1 MLKTRSLH
9 PDFGVELPD
18 LSIAALGAADFPEIR
33 ALFEEHSLLLFR
45 DQEIDEATHRRFA
58 ESFGPLEDLRG
69 AAMGTP
75 VERPMVSNRAETK
88 GALVA
93 DPEMRLLDLKANFLW
108 HADSTFLPT
117 PAISNVLVG
126 YVIPPSE
133 GGATEV
139 VSTRAGW
146 AKLPEELKARVRDK
160 VFIHR
165 FSHSRSLV
173 DPRLG
178 LLPQYTKY
186 PDTHWR
192 AVWTNPVNGREAL
205 LFGAHVAGVV
215 GMSDAEGA
223 ALIEE
228 LMAALTVPEA
238 IYSHRWRPGDVL
250 VWDQRATLHRGT
262 PWNYDEERTLASF
275 VSSAVEADGISS
287 VRVH

>member
-1 MLKTRSLH
+1 MFSTIALH
-9 PDFGVELPD
+9 PDFGVEVHGVD
-18 LSIAALGAADFPEIR
+18 LATLDREAFGAIR

-45 DQEIDEATHRRFA
+45 GQELDEASHRRVA
-58 ESFGPLEDLRG
+58 ELFGPLEDLRG
-69 AAMGTP
+69 AVMGTP
-75 VERPMVSNRAETK
+75 VERPMVSNRSGT
-88 GALVA
+88 GALVG

-126 YVIPPSE
+126 YVIPPSG

-146 AKLPEELKARVRDK
+146 ERLPQALRERVRDK

-178 LLPQYTKY
+178 ALPQYTKY
-186 PDTHWR
+186 PDTPWR

-205 LFGAHVAGVV
+205 LFGAHVAGVA
-215 GMSDAEGA
+215 GMDQAEGA
-223 ALIEE
+223 ALIDE
-228 LMAALTVPEA
+228 LMAALTARDA
-238 IYSHRWRPGDVL
+238 IYSHDWRPGDVL

-275 VSSAVEADGISS
+275 VSSAVEADGIES